1 MLTVRVPAS
10 TANLGPAFDCLG
22 LALDL
27 WNETSFEN
35 AGEGVSVEVNGEGS
49 DALANDETN
58 LMARAFIDFF
68 AHAGEAAPKGI
79 RIVAKQRIPLGGG
92 LGSSAAAL
100 LTGMLAANAM
110 LSKPRKPAEVLAAAA
125 KIEGHADNLAA
136 SLYGGL
142 VLVTEEGNAF
152 DVKKLECAP
161 VQAVVITPALPLSTK
176 DSRKALP
183 TDVSL
188 KDAVFN
194 IGRSLRVAEALRSG
208 DIAEL
213 NAAMHD
219 RLHQPHRLALIP
231 GAAEAVAAAQQ
242 AGAAA
247 ALSGAGPSLIAFV
260 EPGREKPVAEAMR
273 APFGERGIK
282 TELYLLNSTSAGAT
296 VEQN

>member
-27 WNETSFEN
+27 WNETSFEITGDSVVVEID
-35 AGEGVSVEVNGEGS
+35 GEGR

-58 LMARAFIDFF
+58 LMARAFVGFF
-68 AHAGEAAPKGI
+68 ARAGEPAPNGV

-100 LTGMLAANAM
+100 LTGMLAANA
-110 LSKPRKPAEVLAAAA
+110 LLRKPHKPAEVLAIAA
-125 KIEGHADNLAA
+125 KEEGHADNLAA

-142 VLVTEEGNAF
+142 VLVTEENGGF
-152 DVKKLECAP
+152 DIKKLECAP
-161 VQAVVITPALPLSTK
+161 VQAVLITPALPLSTK

-183 TDVSL
+183 SEVSL

-194 IGRSLRVAEALRSG
+194 IGRSLRVAEALRAG

-296 VEQN
+296 VEN

>member
-27 WNETSFEN
+27 WNETSFEIT
-35 AGEGVSVEVNGEGS
+35 GESIVVEVDGEGS
-49 DALANDETN
+49 GSLADDGSN
-58 LMARAFIDFF
+58 LVARSFIDYFTQ
-68 AHAGEAAPKGI
+68 AGETAPKGVH
-79 RIVAKQRIPLGGG
+79 IVAKQRIPLGGG

-100 LTGMLAANAM
+100 LTGMLAANA
-110 LSKPRKPAEVLAAAA
+110 LVSKPRKPAEVLAAAA
-125 KIEGHADNLAA
+125 AEEGHADNLAA

-142 VLVTEEGNAF
+142 ILVTEEGGVY

-161 VQAVVITPALPLSTK
+161 LQAVLITPALPLSTN

-183 TDVSL
+183 GQVSL

-213 NAAMHD
+213 SAAMHD

-273 APFGERGIK
+273 APFGKRGIK
-282 TELYLLNSTSAGAT
+282 TELYLLTSTLAGAT
-296 VEQN
+296 VKS

>member
-1 MLTVRVPAS
+1 MITVRVPAS

-27 WNETSFEN
+27 WNETTFEIT
-35 AGEGVSVEVNGEGS
+35 GHSVVVEVDGEGS
-49 DALANDETN
+49 ASLADDGSN
-58 LMARAFIDFF
+58 LVARSFIDYFTY
-68 AHAGEAAPKGI
+68 AGETAPKGV

-100 LTGMLAANAM
+100 LTGMLAANAL
-110 LSKPRKPAEVLAAAA
+110 LSKPRKPAEVLAIAAA
-125 KIEGHADNLAA
+125 EEGHADNLAA

-142 VLVTEEGNAF
+142 ILVTEDNGTF
-152 DVKKLECAP
+152 DIKKLECAP
-161 VQAVVITPALPLSTK
+161 LQAVLITPALPLSTK

-183 TDVSL
+183 SNVTL

-213 NAAMHD
+213 SAAMRD

-231 GAAEAVAAAQQ
+231 AAAEAVAAAQQ

-282 TELYLLNSTSAGAT
+282 TELYLLTSASAGAT
-296 VEQN
+296 VQS

>member
-27 WNETSFEN
+27 WNETLFDLT
-35 AGEGVSVEVNGEGS
+35 GDSVVVEIDGEGS
-49 DALANDETN
+49 QKLATDGSNLVARSFVNYFAQTGET
-58 LMARAFIDFF
+58 
-68 AHAGEAAPKGI
+68 APKGVHI
-79 RIVAKQRIPLGGG
+79 NAKQRIPLGGG

-100 LTGMLAANAM
+100 LSGMMAANAM
-110 LSKPRKPAEVLAAAA
+110 LSKPRQPAEVLTMAANV
-125 KIEGHADNLAA
+125 EGHADNLAA

-142 VLVTEEGNAF
+142 VLVTEENGSF
-152 DVKKLECAP
+152 DIKKLECAP
-161 VQAVVITPALPLSTK
+161 LQAVLITPALQLSTM

-183 TDVSL
+183 GEVAL

-194 IGRSLRVAEALRSG
+194 IGRSVRVTEALRSG

-213 NAAMHD
+213 SAAMRD

-247 ALSGAGPSLIAFV
+247 ALSGAGLSLIAFV

-273 APFGERGIK
+273 APFEERGIK
-282 TELYLLNSTSAGAT
+282 TELYLLNSTKAGAT
-296 VEQN
+296 VQS